1 MRTARTTWLAV
12 WLLSACGMAHAATQL
27 PEFDVA
33 DRLVPTD
40 PQPEREL
47 LQGVGAGVT
56 VIDVT
61 YATYPGFRPLHL
73 DLYRVQGDPV
83 VRPLVLYLHGG
94 GWQLGNPRIGGA
106 IVDMPKI
113 LAHLAR
119 RGYVVASMQY
129 RLSGEAAFPAQLQD
143 LQSALA
149 FLRTNAARLGIDA
162 SKIALWGM
170 SAGAHIAGLG
180 AVSCGESQPA
190 AAAAQ
195 PAACVQAFVGW
206 FGTYD
211 LVQYAANP
219 RTQAFLGP
227 LFACGDRPCPSAV
240 LAGASPISFVDGK
253 DPPALLVH
261 GSADSNSPASQ
272 SSGFAEKLRSAGVP
286 AELLLLPDA
295 SHGLIGSSPAATH
308 ATTSQAL
315 AATFDFLDRRL
326 ASGDRAADGH

>member
-12 WLLSACGMAHAATQL
+12 WLLSACGMAHAAAPL
-27 PEFDVA
+27 PEFEVA

-56 VIDVT
+56 VVDVT

-94 GWQLGNPRIGGA
+94 GWQVGNPRVGGA
-106 IVDMPKI
+106 IVDMPKV
-113 LAHLAR
+113 LAQLAR

-129 RLSGEAAFPAQLQD
+129 RLSGEASHPAQLQD

-170 SAGAHIAGLG
+170 SAGAHVAGLG

-190 AAAAQ
+190 PAAAQ
-195 PAACVQAFVGW
+195 RAASACVQAFVGW

-219 RTQAFLGP
+219 RTRDFLGP
-227 LFACGDRPCPSAV
+227 LLGCGDRPCPSAV
-240 LAGASPISFVDGK
+240 LAGASPISFVDGR

-261 GSADSNSPASQ
+261 GSADRNSPATQ
-272 SSGFAEKLRSAGVP
+272 SSSFAERLRAAGVP
-286 AELLLLPDA
+286 TELLLLPDA
-295 SHGLIGSSPAATH
+295 SHGLIGPSLAATH
-308 ATTSQAL
+308 ATTSLAL

-326 ASGDRAADGH
+326 SPAGER